1 MGDFMFKDVLNN
13 YLNKL
18 KISSKELSLK
28 SNISESVISRY
39 RSGSRV
45 PNNEQILKL
54 ATAIYNISIVQ
65 NIDLHTKEIITETLL
80 NSITKDVFDY
90 DNFSENLNELIN
102 ILKININEMSRYIT
116 FDSSHISR
124 IRYGKAKPSDPIEF
138 SNKICNYIVTK
149 YPTDSKL
156 KLLSILNCTNKDIED
171 NDKLFLLLHNWLTNN
186 KTNKNYIND
195 FLNNLDDF
203 NLNDYIKVIKFDELK
218 IPNIPFYRVKTKN
231 YYGIEEMKNGE
242 LDFFKGTVLSKT
254 MEDIFMC
261 SDMPMEDM
269 AKDTDFGKKWMFAIA
284 MSLKKGLHLN
294 IIHNLNRPFNE
305 MMLGLESWIPIY
317 MTGQVSPY
325 YFKDNKNNIYEQLN
339 YVSGSCALTGEC
351 IKGNHNK
358 GKYYLTGN
366 SKEVEYYK
374 EKSRL
379 LLKKANSLMDIYN
392 DFDNYQHFL
401 VKDSKVNGNRKR
413 FLSTLP
419 LFTIKD
425 ELLINILKRNN
436 ISENDIKQIVKY
448 KKIEENNI
456 KNILKN
462 NVINDNIYILD
473 NNDNLNF
480 PIENIFCSQKIKYSY
495 DEYLKHLEMT
505 KKYKN
510 DNYKL
515 NIVDNKIFK
524 NITITIIENSHVII
538 SKNSNPV
545 IHFVIRHPKLVSA
558 ISNFNPLVKDR

>member
-1 MGDFMFKDVLNN
+1 MFKDVLNN
-13 YLNKL
+13 YLNEL

-45 PNNEQILKL
+45 PNEEQILKL
-54 ATAIYNISIVQ
+54 ATAIYKISIVQ

-80 NSITKDVFDY
+80 NSITKDDFDY

-149 YPTDSKL
+149 YSTDSKL

-171 NDKLFLLLHNWLTNN
+171 NNKLFLLLHNWLTNS

-203 NLNDYIKVIKFDELK
+203 NLNDYIKVVKFDELK
-218 IPNIPFYRVKTKN
+218 VPNIPFYRVKTKN

-317 MTGQVSPY
+317 MTGQISPY

-374 EKSRL
+374 EKARL

-425 ELLINILKRNN
+425 ELLIDILKRNN
-436 ISENDIKQIVKY
+436 ISEDDIKQIVKY

-473 NNDNLNF
+473 DNDSLNF
-480 PIENIFCSQKIKYSY
+480 PIENIFCNQKIKYNY

-515 NIVDNKIFK
+515 NIVDNKTFK

-538 SKNSNPV
+538 SKNSDPV

>member
-1 MGDFMFKDVLNN
+1 MFKDVLNN
-13 YLNKL
+13 YLNEL

-45 PNNEQILKL
+45 PNEEQILKL

-65 NIDLHTKEIITETLL
+65 NIDMYTKEIITETLL
-80 NSITKDVFDY
+80 NSITKDDFDY

-149 YPTDSKL
+149 YSTDSKL

-171 NDKLFLLLHNWLTNN
+171 NNKLFLLLHNWLTNN

-218 IPNIPFYRVKTKN
+218 VPNIPFYRVKTKN

-317 MTGQVSPY
+317 MTGQISPY

-374 EKSRL
+374 EKARL

-425 ELLINILKRNN
+425 ELLIDILKRNN
-436 ISENDIKQIVKY
+436 ISEDDIKQIVKY

-473 NNDNLNF
+473 DNDSLNF
-480 PIENIFCSQKIKYSY
+480 PIENIFCNQKIKYNY

-515 NIVDNKIFK
+515 NIVDNKTFK

-538 SKNSNPV
+538 SKNSDPV

>member
-1 MGDFMFKDVLNN
+1 MFKDVLNN
-13 YLNKL
+13 YLNEL

-45 PNNEQILKL
+45 PNEEQILKL

-65 NIDLHTKEIITETLL
+65 NIDMYTKEIITETLL
-80 NSITKDVFDY
+80 NSITKDDFDY

-149 YPTDSKL
+149 YSTDSKL

-171 NDKLFLLLHNWLTNN
+171 NNKLFLLLHNWLTNN

-317 MTGQVSPY
+317 MTGQISPY

-351 IKGNHNK
+351 IKGNHDK

-366 SKEVEYYK
+366 NKEVEYYK
-374 EKSRL
+374 EKARL

-425 ELLINILKRNN
+425 ELLIDILKRNN
-436 ISENDIKQIVKY
+436 ISEDDIKQIVKY

-473 NNDNLNF
+473 DNDSLNF
-480 PIENIFCSQKIKYSY
+480 PIENIFCNQKIKYNY

-515 NIVDNKIFK
+515 NIVDNKTFK

-538 SKNSNPV
+538 SKNSDPV

>member
-1 MGDFMFKDVLNN
+1 MFKDVLNN
-13 YLNKL
+13 YLNEL

-45 PNNEQILKL
+45 PNEEQILKL

-65 NIDLHTKEIITETLL
+65 NIDMYTKEIITETLL
-80 NSITKDVFDY
+80 NSITKDDFDY

-116 FDSSHISR
+116 FDFSHISR

-149 YPTDSKL
+149 YSTDSKL

-171 NDKLFLLLHNWLTNN
+171 NNKLFLLLHNWLTNN

-203 NLNDYIKVIKFDELK
+203 NLNDYIKVVKFDELK
-218 IPNIPFYRVKTKN
+218 VPNIPFYRVKTKN

-351 IKGNHNK
+351 IKGNHDK

-366 SKEVEYYK
+366 NKEVEYYK
-374 EKSRL
+374 EKARL

-425 ELLINILKRNN
+425 ELLIDILKRNN
-436 ISENDIKQIVKY
+436 ISEDDIKQIVKY

-473 NNDNLNF
+473 DNDSLYF
-480 PIENIFCSQKIKYSY
+480 PIENIFCNQKIKYNY

-515 NIVDNKIFK
+515 NIVDNKTFK

-538 SKNSNPV
+538 SKNSDPV

>member
-1 MGDFMFKDVLNN
+1 MFKDVLNN
-13 YLNKL
+13 YLNEL

-45 PNNEQILKL
+45 PNEEQILKL

-65 NIDLHTKEIITETLL
+65 NIDMYTKEIITETLL
-80 NSITKDVFDY
+80 NSITKDDFDY

-149 YPTDSKL
+149 YSTDSKL

-171 NDKLFLLLHNWLTNN
+171 NNKLFLLLHNWLTNN

-203 NLNDYIKVIKFDELK
+203 NLSDYIKVIKFDELK

-351 IKGNHNK
+351 IKGNHDK

-366 SKEVEYYK
+366 NKEVEYYK
-374 EKSRL
+374 EKARL

-425 ELLINILKRNN
+425 ELLIDILKRNN
-436 ISENDIKQIVKY
+436 ISEDDIKQIVKY

-473 NNDNLNF
+473 DNDSLNF
-480 PIENIFCSQKIKYSY
+480 PIENIFCNQKIKYNY

-515 NIVDNKIFK
+515 NIVDNKTFK

-538 SKNSNPV
+538 SKNSDPV

>member
-1 MGDFMFKDVLNN
+1 MFKDVLNN
-13 YLNKL
+13 YLNEL

-39 RSGSRV
+39 KSGSRV
-45 PNNEQILKL
+45 PNEEQILKL
-54 ATAIYNISIVQ
+54 ATAIYNISIIQ
-65 NIDLHTKEIITETLL
+65 NIDMYTKEIITETLL

-149 YPTDSKL
+149 YSTDSKL

-171 NDKLFLLLHNWLTNN
+171 NNKLFLLLHNWLTNN

-515 NIVDNKIFK
+515 NIVDNKTFK

>member
-1 MGDFMFKDVLNN
+1 MFKDVLNN
-13 YLNKL
+13 YLNEL

-45 PNNEQILKL
+45 PNEEQILKL

-65 NIDLHTKEIITETLL
+65 NIDMYTKEIITETLL
-80 NSITKDVFDY
+80 NSITKDDFDY

-149 YPTDSKL
+149 YSTDSKL

-171 NDKLFLLLHNWLTNN
+171 NNKLFLLLHNWLTNN

-218 IPNIPFYRVKTKN
+218 VPNIPFYRVKTKN

-351 IKGNHNK
+351 IKGNHDK

-366 SKEVEYYK
+366 NKEVEYYK
-374 EKSRL
+374 EKARL

-425 ELLINILKRNN
+425 ELLIDILKRNN
-436 ISENDIKQIVKY
+436 ISEDDIKQIVKY

-473 NNDNLNF
+473 DNDSLYF
-480 PIENIFCSQKIKYSY
+480 PIENIFCNQKTKYNY

-515 NIVDNKIFK
+515 NIVDNKTFK

-538 SKNSNPV
+538 SKNSDPV

>member
-1 MGDFMFKDVLNN
+1 MFKDVLNN
-13 YLNKL
+13 YLNEL

-45 PNNEQILKL
+45 PNEEQILKL

-65 NIDLHTKEIITETLL
+65 NIDMYTKEIITETLL
-80 NSITKDVFDY
+80 NSITKDDFDY

-149 YPTDSKL
+149 YSTDSKL

-171 NDKLFLLLHNWLTNN
+171 NNKLFLLLHNWLTNN

-203 NLNDYIKVIKFDELK
+203 NLSDYIKVIKFDELK

-317 MTGQVSPY
+317 MTGQISPY

-351 IKGNHNK
+351 IKGNHDK

-366 SKEVEYYK
+366 NKEVEYYK
-374 EKSRL
+374 EKARL

-425 ELLINILKRNN
+425 ELLIDILKRNN

-473 NNDNLNF
+473 DNDSLNF
-480 PIENIFCSQKIKYSY
+480 PIENIFCNRKIKYNY

-515 NIVDNKIFK
+515 NIVDNKTFK

-538 SKNSNPV
+538 SKNSDPV

>member
-1 MGDFMFKDVLNN
+1 MFKDVLNN
-13 YLNKL
+13 YLNEL

-45 PNNEQILKL
+45 PNEEQILKL
-54 ATAIYNISIVQ
+54 ATAIYNISIIQ

-80 NSITKDVFDY
+80 NSITKDDFDY

-149 YPTDSKL
+149 YSTDSKL

-171 NDKLFLLLHNWLTNN
+171 NNKLFLLLHNWLTNN

-218 IPNIPFYRVKTKN
+218 IPNIPFYHVKTKN

-392 DFDNYQHFL
+392 DFDSYQHFL

-436 ISENDIKQIVKY
+436 ISEDDIKQIVKY

-515 NIVDNKIFK
+515 NIVDNKTFK

-538 SKNSNPV
+538 SKNNNPV

>member
-1 MGDFMFKDVLNN
+1 MFKDVLNN
-13 YLNKL
+13 YLNEL

-45 PNNEQILKL
+45 PNEEQILKL

-80 NSITKDVFDY
+80 NSITKDDFDY
-90 DNFSENLNELIN
+90 DNFSENLNGLIN

-149 YPTDSKL
+149 YSTDSKL

-171 NDKLFLLLHNWLTNN
+171 NNKLFLLLHNWLTNN

-218 IPNIPFYRVKTKN
+218 VPNIPFYRVKTKN

-317 MTGQVSPY
+317 MTGQISPY

-351 IKGNHNK
+351 IKGNHDK

-366 SKEVEYYK
+366 NKEVEYYK
-374 EKSRL
+374 EKARL

-425 ELLINILKRNN
+425 ELLIDILKRNN
-436 ISENDIKQIVKY
+436 ISEDDIKQIVKY

-473 NNDNLNF
+473 DNDSLNF
-480 PIENIFCSQKIKYSY
+480 PIENIFCNQKIKYNY

-515 NIVDNKIFK
+515 NIVDNKTFK

-538 SKNSNPV
+538 SKNSDPV

>member
-1 MGDFMFKDVLNN
+1 MFKDVLNN
-13 YLNKL
+13 YLNEL

-45 PNNEQILKL
+45 PNEEQILKL
-54 ATAIYNISIVQ
+54 ATAIYKISIVQ

-80 NSITKDVFDY
+80 NSITKDDFDY

-149 YPTDSKL
+149 YSTDSKL

-171 NDKLFLLLHNWLTNN
+171 NNKLFLLLHNWLTNN

-203 NLNDYIKVIKFDELK
+203 NLNDYIKVVKFDELK
-218 IPNIPFYRVKTKN
+218 VPNIPFYRVKTKN

-374 EKSRL
+374 EKARL

-425 ELLINILKRNN
+425 ELLIDILKRNN
-436 ISENDIKQIVKY
+436 ISEDDIKQIVKY

-473 NNDNLNF
+473 DNDSLNF
-480 PIENIFCSQKIKYSY
+480 PIENIFCNQKIKYNY

-515 NIVDNKIFK
+515 NIVDNKTFK

-538 SKNSNPV
+538 SKNSDPV

>member
-1 MGDFMFKDVLNN
+1 MFKDVLNN
-13 YLNKL
+13 YLNEL

-45 PNNEQILKL
+45 PNEEQILKL
-54 ATAIYNISIVQ
+54 ATAIYKISIVQ

-80 NSITKDVFDY
+80 NSITKDDFDY
-90 DNFSENLNELIN
+90 DNFSDNLNELIN

-149 YPTDSKL
+149 YSTDSKL

-171 NDKLFLLLHNWLTNN
+171 NNKLFLLLHNWLTNN

-203 NLNDYIKVIKFDELK
+203 NLNDYIKVVKFDELK
-218 IPNIPFYRVKTKN
+218 VPNIPFYRVKTKN

-374 EKSRL
+374 EKARL

-425 ELLINILKRNN
+425 ELLIDILKRNN
-436 ISENDIKQIVKY
+436 ISEDDIKQIVKY

-473 NNDNLNF
+473 DNDSLNF
-480 PIENIFCSQKIKYSY
+480 PIENIFCNQKIKYNY

-515 NIVDNKIFK
+515 NIVDNKTFK

-538 SKNSNPV
+538 SKNSDPV

>member
-1 MGDFMFKDVLNN
+1 MFKDVLNN
-13 YLNKL
+13 YLNEL

-45 PNNEQILKL
+45 PNEEQILKL

-65 NIDLHTKEIITETLL
+65 NIDMYTKEIITETLL
-80 NSITKDVFDY
+80 NSITKDDFDY
-90 DNFSENLNELIN
+90 DNFSGNLNELIN

-149 YPTDSKL
+149 YSTDSKL

-171 NDKLFLLLHNWLTNN
+171 NNKLFLLLHNWLTNN

-203 NLNDYIKVIKFDELK
+203 NLSDYIKVIKFDELK

-317 MTGQVSPY
+317 MTGQISPY

-351 IKGNHNK
+351 IKGNHDK

-366 SKEVEYYK
+366 NKEVEYYK
-374 EKSRL
+374 EKARL

-425 ELLINILKRNN
+425 KLLIDILKRNN

-473 NNDNLNF
+473 DNDSLNF
-480 PIENIFCSQKIKYSY
+480 PIENIFCNRKIKYNY

-515 NIVDNKIFK
+515 NIVDNKTFK

-538 SKNSNPV
+538 SKNSDPV

>member
-1 MGDFMFKDVLNN
+1 MFKDVLNN
-13 YLNKL
+13 YLNEL

-45 PNNEQILKL
+45 PNEEQILKL

-80 NSITKDVFDY
+80 NSITKDDFDY

-149 YPTDSKL
+149 YSTDSKL

-171 NDKLFLLLHNWLTNN
+171 NNKLFLLLHNWLTNN

-351 IKGNHNK
+351 IKGNHDK

-366 SKEVEYYK
+366 NKEVEYYK
-374 EKSRL
+374 EKARL

-425 ELLINILKRNN
+425 ELLIDILKRNN
-436 ISENDIKQIVKY
+436 ISEDDIKQIVKY

-473 NNDNLNF
+473 DNDSLYF
-480 PIENIFCSQKIKYSY
+480 PIENIFCNQKIKYNY

-515 NIVDNKIFK
+515 NIVDNKTFK

-538 SKNSNPV
+538 SKNSDPV

>member
-1 MGDFMFKDVLNN
+1 MFKDVLNN
-13 YLNKL
+13 YLNEL

-39 RSGSRV
+39 RRGSRV
-45 PNNEQILKL
+45 PNEEQILKL

-65 NIDLHTKEIITETLL
+65 NIDMYTKEIITETLL
-80 NSITKDVFDY
+80 NSITKDDFDY
-90 DNFSENLNELIN
+90 DNFSGNLNELIN

-149 YPTDSKL
+149 YSTDSKL

-171 NDKLFLLLHNWLTNN
+171 NNKLFLLLHNWLTNN

-203 NLNDYIKVIKFDELK
+203 NLSDYIKVIKFDELK

-317 MTGQVSPY
+317 MTGQISPY

-351 IKGNHNK
+351 IKGNHDK

-366 SKEVEYYK
+366 NKEVEYYK
-374 EKSRL
+374 EKARL

-425 ELLINILKRNN
+425 ELLIDILKRNN
-436 ISENDIKQIVKY
+436 ISEDDIKQIVKY

-473 NNDNLNF
+473 DNDSLNF
-480 PIENIFCSQKIKYSY
+480 PIENIFCNQKIKYNY

-515 NIVDNKIFK
+515 NIVDNKTFK

-538 SKNSNPV
+538 SKNSDPV

>member
-1 MGDFMFKDVLNN
+1 MFKDVLNN
-13 YLNKL
+13 YLNEL

-45 PNNEQILKL
+45 PNEEQILKL

-65 NIDLHTKEIITETLL
+65 NIDMYTKEIITETLL
-80 NSITKDVFDY
+80 NSITKDDFDY

-392 DFDNYQHFL
+392 DFDSYQHFL

-436 ISENDIKQIVKY
+436 ISEDDIKQIVKY

-515 NIVDNKIFK
+515 NIVDNKTFK

-558 ISNFNPLVKDR
+558 ISNFNPLVKEK

>member
-1 MGDFMFKDVLNN
+1 MFKDVLNN
-13 YLNKL
+13 YLNEL

-45 PNNEQILKL
+45 PNEEQILKL
-54 ATAIYNISIVQ
+54 ATAIYNISIIQ
-65 NIDLHTKEIITETLL
+65 NIDMYTKEIITETLL
-80 NSITKDVFDY
+80 NSITKDDFDY

-149 YPTDSKL
+149 YSTDSKL

-171 NDKLFLLLHNWLTNN
+171 NNKLFLLLHNWLTNN

-203 NLNDYIKVIKFDELK
+203 NLSDYIKVVKFDELK
-218 IPNIPFYRVKTKN
+218 VPNIPFYRVKTKN

-317 MTGQVSPY
+317 MTGQISPY

-351 IKGNHNK
+351 IKGNHDK

-366 SKEVEYYK
+366 NKEVEYYK
-374 EKSRL
+374 EKARL

-425 ELLINILKRNN
+425 ELLIDILKRNN
-436 ISENDIKQIVKY
+436 ISEDDIKQIVKY

-473 NNDNLNF
+473 DNDSLNF
-480 PIENIFCSQKIKYSY
+480 PIENIFCNQKIKYNY

-515 NIVDNKIFK
+515 NIVDNKTFK

-538 SKNSNPV
+538 SKNSDPV

>member
-1 MGDFMFKDVLNN
+1 MFKDVLNN
-13 YLNKL
+13 YLNEL

-45 PNNEQILKL
+45 PNEEQILKL

-65 NIDLHTKEIITETLL
+65 NIDMYTKEIITETLL
-80 NSITKDVFDY
+80 NSITKDDFDY

-149 YPTDSKL
+149 YSTDSKL

-171 NDKLFLLLHNWLTNN
+171 NNKLFLLLHNWLTNN

-203 NLNDYIKVIKFDELK
+203 NLSDYIKVIKFDELK

-317 MTGQVSPY
+317 MTGQISPY

-374 EKSRL
+374 EKARL

-425 ELLINILKRNN
+425 ELLIDILKRNN
-436 ISENDIKQIVKY
+436 ISEDDIKQIVKY

-473 NNDNLNF
+473 DNDSLNF
-480 PIENIFCSQKIKYSY
+480 PIENIFCNQKIKYNY

-515 NIVDNKIFK
+515 NIVDNKTFK

-538 SKNSNPV
+538 SKNSDPV

>member
-1 MGDFMFKDVLNN
+1 MFKDVLNN
-13 YLNKL
+13 YLNEL

-45 PNNEQILKL
+45 PNEEQILKL
-54 ATAIYNISIVQ
+54 ATAIYNISIIQ

-80 NSITKDVFDY
+80 NSITKDDFDY

-171 NDKLFLLLHNWLTNN
+171 NNKLFLLLHNWLTNN

-218 IPNIPFYRVKTKN
+218 IPNIPFYHVKTKN

-392 DFDNYQHFL
+392 DFDGYQHFL

-515 NIVDNKIFK
+515 NIVDNKTFK

-538 SKNSNPV
+538 SKNNNPV

>member
-1 MGDFMFKDVLNN
+1 MFKDVLNN
-13 YLNKL
+13 YLNEL

-45 PNNEQILKL
+45 PNEEQILKL

-65 NIDLHTKEIITETLL
+65 NIDMYTKEIITETLL
-80 NSITKDVFDY
+80 NSITKYDFDY
-90 DNFSENLNELIN
+90 DNFSGNLNELIN

-149 YPTDSKL
+149 YSTDSKL

-171 NDKLFLLLHNWLTNN
+171 NNKLFLLLHNWLTNN

-203 NLNDYIKVIKFDELK
+203 NLSDYIKVIKFDELK

-317 MTGQVSPY
+317 MTGQISPY

-351 IKGNHNK
+351 IKGNHDK

-366 SKEVEYYK
+366 NKEVEYYK
-374 EKSRL
+374 EKARL

-425 ELLINILKRNN
+425 ELLIDILKRNN
-436 ISENDIKQIVKY
+436 ISEDDIKQIVKY

-473 NNDNLNF
+473 DNDSLNF
-480 PIENIFCSQKIKYSY
+480 PIENIFCNQKIKYNY

-515 NIVDNKIFK
+515 NIVDNKTFK

-538 SKNSNPV
+538 SKNSDPV

>member
-1 MGDFMFKDVLNN
+1 MFKDVLNN
-13 YLNKL
+13 YLNEL

-45 PNNEQILKL
+45 PNEEQILKL

-65 NIDLHTKEIITETLL
+65 NIDMYTKEIITETLL
-80 NSITKDVFDY
+80 NSITKDDFDY
-90 DNFSENLNELIN
+90 DNFSGNLNELIN

-149 YPTDSKL
+149 YSTDSKL

-171 NDKLFLLLHNWLTNN
+171 NNKLFLLLHNWLTNN

-203 NLNDYIKVIKFDELK
+203 NLSDYIKVIKFDELK

-317 MTGQVSPY
+317 MTGQISPY

-351 IKGNHNK
+351 IKGNHDK

-366 SKEVEYYK
+366 NKEVEYYK
-374 EKSRL
+374 EKARL

-425 ELLINILKRNN
+425 ELLIDILKRNN

-473 NNDNLNF
+473 DNDSLNF
-480 PIENIFCSQKIKYSY
+480 PIENIFCNRKIKYNY

-515 NIVDNKIFK
+515 NIVDNKTFK

-538 SKNSNPV
+538 SKNSDPV

>member
-1 MGDFMFKDVLNN
+1 MFKDVLNN
-13 YLNKL
+13 YLNEL

-39 RSGSRV
+39 RRGSRV
-45 PNNEQILKL
+45 PNEEQILKL

-65 NIDLHTKEIITETLL
+65 NIDMYTKEIITETLL
-80 NSITKDVFDY
+80 NSITKDDFDY

-149 YPTDSKL
+149 YSTDSKL

-171 NDKLFLLLHNWLTNN
+171 NNKLFLLLHNWLTNN

-218 IPNIPFYRVKTKN
+218 VPNIPFYRVKTKN

-317 MTGQVSPY
+317 MTGQISPY

-351 IKGNHNK
+351 IKGNHDK

-366 SKEVEYYK
+366 NKEVEYYK
-374 EKSRL
+374 EKARL

-425 ELLINILKRNN
+425 ELLIDILKRNN

-473 NNDNLNF
+473 DNDSLNF
-480 PIENIFCSQKIKYSY
+480 PIENIFCNQKIKYNY

-515 NIVDNKIFK
+515 NIVDNKTFK

-538 SKNSNPV
+538 SKNSDPV

>member
-1 MGDFMFKDVLNN
+1 MFKDVLNN
-13 YLNKL
+13 YLNEL

-45 PNNEQILKL
+45 PNEEQILKL
-54 ATAIYNISIVQ
+54 ATAIYNISIIQ
-65 NIDLHTKEIITETLL
+65 NIDMYTKEIITETLL
-80 NSITKDVFDY
+80 NSITKDDFDY

-149 YPTDSKL
+149 YSTDSKL

-171 NDKLFLLLHNWLTNN
+171 NNKLFLLLHNWLTNN

-305 MMLGLESWIPIY
+305 IMLGLESWIPIY

-515 NIVDNKIFK
+515 NIVDNKTFK

>member
-1 MGDFMFKDVLNN
+1 MFKDVLNN
-13 YLNKL
+13 YLNEL

-45 PNNEQILKL
+45 PNEEQILKL

-65 NIDLHTKEIITETLL
+65 NIDMYTKEIITETLL
-80 NSITKDVFDY
+80 NSITKDDFDY
-90 DNFSENLNELIN
+90 DNFSGNLNELIN

-149 YPTDSKL
+149 YSTDSKL

-171 NDKLFLLLHNWLTNN
+171 NNKLFLLLHNWLTNN

-203 NLNDYIKVIKFDELK
+203 NLSDYIKVIKFDELK
-218 IPNIPFYRVKTKN
+218 VPNIPFYRVKTKN

-351 IKGNHNK
+351 IKGNHDK

-366 SKEVEYYK
+366 NKEVEYYK
-374 EKSRL
+374 EKARL

-425 ELLINILKRNN
+425 ELLIDILKRNN
-436 ISENDIKQIVKY
+436 ISEDDIKQIVKY

-473 NNDNLNF
+473 DNDSLYF
-480 PIENIFCSQKIKYSY
+480 PIENIFCNQKIKYNY

-515 NIVDNKIFK
+515 NIVDNKTFK

-538 SKNSNPV
+538 SKNSDPV

>member
-1 MGDFMFKDVLNN
+1 MFKDVLNN
-13 YLNKL
+13 YLNEL

-45 PNNEQILKL
+45 PNEEQILKL

-65 NIDLHTKEIITETLL
+65 NIDMYTKEIITETLL
-80 NSITKDVFDY
+80 NSITKDDFDY

-149 YPTDSKL
+149 YSTDSKL

-171 NDKLFLLLHNWLTNN
+171 NNKLFLLLHNWLTNN

-203 NLNDYIKVIKFDELK
+203 NLNDYIKVVKFDELK

-374 EKSRL
+374 EKARL

-425 ELLINILKRNN
+425 ELLIDILKRNN
-436 ISENDIKQIVKY
+436 ISEDDIKQIVKY

-456 KNILKN
+456 KNILKD

-473 NNDNLNF
+473 DNDSLNF
-480 PIENIFCSQKIKYSY
+480 PIENIFCNQKIKYNY

-515 NIVDNKIFK
+515 NIVDNKTFK

-538 SKNSNPV
+538 SKNSDPV

>member
-65 NIDLHTKEIITETLL
+65 NIDLHTKKIITETLL

-149 YPTDSKL
+149 YSTDSKL

-171 NDKLFLLLHNWLTNN
+171 NNKLFLLLHNWLTNN

-305 MMLGLESWIPIY
+305 IMLGLESWIPIY

-425 ELLINILKRNN
+425 ELLIDILKRNN
-436 ISENDIKQIVKY
+436 ISEDDIKQIVKY

-473 NNDNLNF
+473 DNDSLNF
-480 PIENIFCSQKIKYSY
+480 PIENIFCNRKIKYNY

-515 NIVDNKIFK
+515 NIVDNKTFK

-538 SKNSNPV
+538 SKNSDPV

>member
-1 MGDFMFKDVLNN
+1 MFKDVLNN

-269 AKDTDFGKKWMFAIA
+269 SKDTDFGKKWMFAIA

-515 NIVDNKIFK
+515 NIVDNKTFK

>member
-1 MGDFMFKDVLNN
+1 MFKDVLNN
-13 YLNKL
+13 YLNEL

-45 PNNEQILKL
+45 PNEEQILKL

-65 NIDLHTKEIITETLL
+65 NIDMYTKEIITETLL
-80 NSITKDVFDY
+80 NSITKDDFDY

-149 YPTDSKL
+149 YSTDSKL

-171 NDKLFLLLHNWLTNN
+171 NNKLFLLLHNWLTNN

-203 NLNDYIKVIKFDELK
+203 NLNDYIKVVKFDELK
-218 IPNIPFYRVKTKN
+218 VPNIPFYRVKTKN

-374 EKSRL
+374 EKARL

-425 ELLINILKRNN
+425 ELLIDILKRNN
-436 ISENDIKQIVKY
+436 ISEDDIKQIVKY

-473 NNDNLNF
+473 DNDSLNF
-480 PIENIFCSQKIKYSY
+480 PIENIFCNQKIKYNY

-515 NIVDNKIFK
+515 NIVDNKTFK

-538 SKNSNPV
+538 SKNSDPV

>member
-1 MGDFMFKDVLNN
+1 MFKDVLNN
-13 YLNKL
+13 YLNEL

-45 PNNEQILKL
+45 PNEEQILKL

-65 NIDLHTKEIITETLL
+65 NIDMYTKEIITETLL
-80 NSITKDVFDY
+80 NSITKDDFDY
-90 DNFSENLNELIN
+90 DNFSGNLNELIN

-116 FDSSHISR
+116 FDSSHMSR

-149 YPTDSKL
+149 YSTDSKL

-171 NDKLFLLLHNWLTNN
+171 NNKLFLLLHNWLTNN

-203 NLNDYIKVIKFDELK
+203 NLSDYIKVIKFDELK

-317 MTGQVSPY
+317 MTGQISPY

-351 IKGNHNK
+351 IKGNHDK

-366 SKEVEYYK
+366 NKEVEYYK
-374 EKSRL
+374 EKARL

-425 ELLINILKRNN
+425 ELLIDILKRNN
-436 ISENDIKQIVKY
+436 ISEDDIKQIVKY

-473 NNDNLNF
+473 DNDSLNF
-480 PIENIFCSQKIKYSY
+480 PIENIFCNQKIKYNY

-515 NIVDNKIFK
+515 NIVDNKTFK

-538 SKNSNPV
+538 SKNSDPV

>member
-1 MGDFMFKDVLNN
+1 MFKDVLNN
-13 YLNKL
+13 YLNEL

-45 PNNEQILKL
+45 PNEEQILKL

-65 NIDLHTKEIITETLL
+65 NIDMYTKEIITETLL
-80 NSITKDVFDY
+80 NSITKDDFDY
-90 DNFSENLNELIN
+90 DNFSDNLNELIN

-149 YPTDSKL
+149 YSTDSKL

-171 NDKLFLLLHNWLTNN
+171 NNKLFLLLHNWLTNN

-203 NLNDYIKVIKFDELK
+203 NLSDYIKVIKFDELK

-351 IKGNHNK
+351 IKGNHDK

-366 SKEVEYYK
+366 NKEVEYYK
-374 EKSRL
+374 EKARL

-425 ELLINILKRNN
+425 ELLIDILKRNN
-436 ISENDIKQIVKY
+436 ISEDDIKQIVKY

-473 NNDNLNF
+473 DNDSLNF
-480 PIENIFCSQKIKYSY
+480 PIENIFCNRKIKYNY

-515 NIVDNKIFK
+515 NIVDNKTFK

-538 SKNSNPV
+538 SKNSDPV

>member
-1 MGDFMFKDVLNN
+1 MFKDVLNN
-13 YLNKL
+13 YLNEL

-45 PNNEQILKL
+45 PNEEQILKL

-65 NIDLHTKEIITETLL
+65 NIDMYTKEIITETLL
-80 NSITKDVFDY
+80 NSITKDDFDY

-149 YPTDSKL
+149 YSTDSKL

-171 NDKLFLLLHNWLTNN
+171 NNKLFLLLHNWLTNN

-392 DFDNYQHFL
+392 DFDGYQHFL

-515 NIVDNKIFK
+515 NIVDNKTFK

-538 SKNSNPV
+538 SKNNNPV

>member
-1 MGDFMFKDVLNN
+1 MFKDVLNN
-13 YLNKL
+13 YLNEL

-45 PNNEQILKL
+45 PNEEQILKL
-54 ATAIYNISIVQ
+54 ATAIYNISIIQ
-65 NIDLHTKEIITETLL
+65 NIDMYTKEIITETLL
-80 NSITKDVFDY
+80 NSITKDDFDY

-171 NDKLFLLLHNWLTNN
+171 NEKLFLLLHNWLTNN

-392 DFDNYQHFL
+392 DFDGYQHFL

-436 ISENDIKQIVKY
+436 ISEDDIKQIVKY
-448 KKIEENNI
+448 KKVEENNI

-515 NIVDNKIFK
+515 NIVDNKTFK

>member
-1 MGDFMFKDVLNN
+1 MFKDVLNN
-13 YLNKL
+13 YLNEL

-45 PNNEQILKL
+45 PNEEQILKL
-54 ATAIYNISIVQ
+54 ATAIYKISIVQ

-80 NSITKDVFDY
+80 NSITKDDFDY

-149 YPTDSKL
+149 YSTDSKL

-171 NDKLFLLLHNWLTNN
+171 NNKLFLLLHNWLTNN

-218 IPNIPFYRVKTKN
+218 VPNIPFYRVKAKN

-374 EKSRL
+374 EKARL

-425 ELLINILKRNN
+425 ELLIDILKRNN
-436 ISENDIKQIVKY
+436 ISEDDIKQIVKY

-473 NNDNLNF
+473 DNDSLNF
-480 PIENIFCSQKIKYSY
+480 PIENIFCNQKIKYNY

-515 NIVDNKIFK
+515 NIVDNKTFK

-538 SKNSNPV
+538 SKNSDPV

>member
-1 MGDFMFKDVLNN
+1 MFKDVLNN
-13 YLNKL
+13 YLNEL

-45 PNNEQILKL
+45 PNEEQILKL

-80 NSITKDVFDY
+80 NSITKDDFDY

-149 YPTDSKL
+149 YSTDSKL

-171 NDKLFLLLHNWLTNN
+171 NNKLFLLLHNWLTNN

-203 NLNDYIKVIKFDELK
+203 NLNDYIKVVKFDELK

-374 EKSRL
+374 EKARL

-425 ELLINILKRNN
+425 ELLIDILKRNN
-436 ISENDIKQIVKY
+436 ISEDDIKQIVKY

-473 NNDNLNF
+473 DNDSLNF
-480 PIENIFCSQKIKYSY
+480 PIENIFCNQKIKYNY

-515 NIVDNKIFK
+515 NIVDNKTFK

-538 SKNSNPV
+538 SKNSDPV

>member
-1 MGDFMFKDVLNN
+1 MFKDVLNN
-13 YLNKL
+13 YLNEL

-39 RSGSRV
+39 RRGSRV
-45 PNNEQILKL
+45 PNEEQILKL

-80 NSITKDVFDY
+80 NSITKDDFDY

-149 YPTDSKL
+149 YSTDSKL

-171 NDKLFLLLHNWLTNN
+171 NNKLFLLLHNWLTNN

-218 IPNIPFYRVKTKN
+218 VPNIPFYRVKTKN

-284 MSLKKGLHLN
+284 MSLKKELHLN

-351 IKGNHNK
+351 IKGNHDK

-366 SKEVEYYK
+366 NKEVEYYK
-374 EKSRL
+374 EKAML

-425 ELLINILKRNN
+425 ELLIDILKRNN
-436 ISENDIKQIVKY
+436 ISEDDIKQIVKY

-473 NNDNLNF
+473 DNDSLYF
-480 PIENIFCSQKIKYSY
+480 PIENIFCNQKIKYNY

-515 NIVDNKIFK
+515 NIVDNKTFK

-538 SKNSNPV
+538 SKNSDPV

>member
-1 MGDFMFKDVLNN
+1 MFKDVLNN
-13 YLNKL
+13 YLNEL

-45 PNNEQILKL
+45 PNEEQILKL

-65 NIDLHTKEIITETLL
+65 NIDMYTKEIITETLL
-80 NSITKDVFDY
+80 NSITKDDFDY

-149 YPTDSKL
+149 YSTDSKL

-171 NDKLFLLLHNWLTNN
+171 NNKLFLLLHNWLTNN

-203 NLNDYIKVIKFDELK
+203 NLSDYIKVIKFDELK

-374 EKSRL
+374 EKARL

-425 ELLINILKRNN
+425 ELLIDILKRNN
-436 ISENDIKQIVKY
+436 ISEDDIKQIVKY

-473 NNDNLNF
+473 DNDSLNF
-480 PIENIFCSQKIKYSY
+480 PIENIFCNQKIKYNY

-515 NIVDNKIFK
+515 NIVDNKTFK

-538 SKNSNPV
+538 SKNSDPV

>member
-1 MGDFMFKDVLNN
+1 MFKDVLNN
-13 YLNKL
+13 YLNEL

-45 PNNEQILKL
+45 PNEEQILKL

-65 NIDLHTKEIITETLL
+65 NIDMYTKEIITETLL
-80 NSITKDVFDY
+80 NSITKDDFDY

-149 YPTDSKL
+149 YSTDSKL

-171 NDKLFLLLHNWLTNN
+171 NNKLFLLLHNWLTNN

-218 IPNIPFYRVKTKN
+218 VPNIPFYRVKTKN

-374 EKSRL
+374 EKARL

-425 ELLINILKRNN
+425 ELLIDILKRNN
-436 ISENDIKQIVKY
+436 ISEDDIKQIVKY

-473 NNDNLNF
+473 DNDSLNF
-480 PIENIFCSQKIKYSY
+480 PIENIFCNQKIKYNY

-515 NIVDNKIFK
+515 NIVDNKTFK

-538 SKNSNPV
+538 SKNSDPV

>member
-1 MGDFMFKDVLNN
+1 MFKDVLNN
-13 YLNKL
+13 YLNEL

-45 PNNEQILKL
+45 PNEEQILKL

-65 NIDLHTKEIITETLL
+65 NIDMYTKEIITETLL
-80 NSITKDVFDY
+80 NSITKDDFDY

-149 YPTDSKL
+149 YSTDSKL

-171 NDKLFLLLHNWLTNN
+171 NNKLFLLLHNWLTNN

-203 NLNDYIKVIKFDELK
+203 NLNDYIKVVKFDELK
-218 IPNIPFYRVKTKN
+218 VPNIPFYRVKTKN

-351 IKGNHNK
+351 IKGNHDK

-366 SKEVEYYK
+366 NKEVEYYK
-374 EKSRL
+374 EKARL

-425 ELLINILKRNN
+425 ELLIDILKRNN
-436 ISENDIKQIVKY
+436 ISEDDIKQIVKY

-473 NNDNLNF
+473 DNDSLNF
-480 PIENIFCSQKIKYSY
+480 PIENIFCNRKIKYNY

-515 NIVDNKIFK
+515 NIVDNKTFK

-538 SKNSNPV
+538 SKNSDPV

>member
-1 MGDFMFKDVLNN
+1 MFKDVLNN
-13 YLNKL
+13 YLNEL

-45 PNNEQILKL
+45 PNEEQILKL

-80 NSITKDVFDY
+80 NSITKDDFDY

-149 YPTDSKL
+149 YSTDSKL

-171 NDKLFLLLHNWLTNN
+171 NNKLFLLLHNWLTNN

-203 NLNDYIKVIKFDELK
+203 NLNDYIKVVKFDELK

-317 MTGQVSPY
+317 MTGQISPY

-351 IKGNHNK
+351 IKGNHDK

-366 SKEVEYYK
+366 NKEVEYYK
-374 EKSRL
+374 EKARL

-425 ELLINILKRNN
+425 ELLIDILKRNN
-436 ISENDIKQIVKY
+436 ISEDDIKQIVKY

-473 NNDNLNF
+473 DNDSLYF
-480 PIENIFCSQKIKYSY
+480 PIENIFCNQKIKYNY

-515 NIVDNKIFK
+515 NIVDNKTFK

-538 SKNSNPV
+538 SKNSDPV